1 MKRKKIGYIL
11 GIITFSFLMIFSI
24 LVFIFSLLSGSEDY
38 GGGFMGIVK
47 NSPNALPWLL
57 LLVLAVIAWKWK
69 LIGGILLS
77 LLGIGLLYFFGIP
90 DQSFKMVTLIIASLP
105 VVFGLLLILSWGL
118 EHEKNRK

>member
-1 MKRKKIGYIL
+1 MKRKKIGRII
-11 GIITFSFLMIFSI
+11 GIVSIGFLLIFSV

-47 NSPNALPWLL
+47 NSPNSLPWLL
-57 LLVLAVIAWKWK
+57 LLVLVYITWKWK

-77 LLGIGLLYFFGIP
+77 LFGIGLLYFFGIP
-90 DQSFKMVTLIIASLP
+90 DHSFQTATLIIALLP

-118 EHEKNRK
+118 EHEKNT